1 MGLDPFLLTLLEDP
15 VDHGPLLY
23 VESRDLLYNPRR
35 RLVYEVRDS
44 IPVLLPDE
52 VRAVDDAEHAALTS
66 DPTGRAT
73 GADPGPTPSA

>member
-35 RLVYEVRDS
+35 RVAYAVRDS

-52 VRAVDDAEHAALTS
+52 SRAVGDDEHQRLVEDPSAR
-66 DPTGRAT
+66 PTGEGPAAT
-73 GADPGPTPSA
+73 P

>member
-52 VRAVDDAEHAALTS
+52 VREVDDAEHAELSS
-66 DPTGRAT
+66 DPTARAT
-73 GADPGPTPSA
+73 GNGPTNPD

>member
-35 RLVYEVRDS
+35 HLAYEVRDS
-44 IPVLLPDE
+44 IAVLLPDE
-52 VRAVDDAEHAALTS
+52 GRSVDEVEHRALVDDPAAR
-66 DPTGRAT
+66 PTGPAP
-73 GADPGPTPSA
+73 APGPS